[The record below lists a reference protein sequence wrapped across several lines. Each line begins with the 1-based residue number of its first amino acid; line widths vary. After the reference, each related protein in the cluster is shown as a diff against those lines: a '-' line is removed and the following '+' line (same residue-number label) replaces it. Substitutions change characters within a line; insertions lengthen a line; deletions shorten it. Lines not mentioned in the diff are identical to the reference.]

1 MYLFHRELVREDA
14 RKIGSHGTTSES
26 ADLEERRN
34 RLQIRINAFHQKAEA
49 VFGGDI
55 YDLCLTEDAELEGEG
70 DDDGSDE
77 EDRDDNEETDGIE
90 CPEKCQLSL
99 PSSFKVEELA
109 RLGFQDIVNQEIDLR
124 IGQAND
130 CLEDL
135 RQALGHKMVLF
146 RTSMRSA
153 SGQKGKTRAWADV
166 NRVDSKV
173 QKHAKSYGLARRAL
187 INLGASQEILHK
199 YQAIEKDDLK
209 MSGDVVEEN
218 RVGQRN
224 DKLAWFW
231 KLGQGGEDRDNDN
244 WLTECASS
252 NFISMVTYSINCH
265 SFPYYV
271 VKD

>member
-1 MYLFHRELVREDA
+1 MYLFHRESVREDA
-14 RKIGSHGTTSES
+14 RRIGRRGTKSEY
-26 ADLEERRN
+26 ADLEGRRN

-49 VFGGDI
+49 VFGGDV
-55 YDLCLTEDAELEGEG
+55 YDLCLTEDAEPKGEG

-77 EDRDDNEETDGIE
+77 EDGGNNEQTDGSE
-90 CPEKCQLSL
+90 FPEKCRLSL
-99 PSSFKVEELA
+99 PSSFEVEELM
-109 RLGFQDIVNQEIDLR
+109 RLGLQEIVKQEIELR

-135 RQALGHKMVLF
+135 RQELGHKMVLF

-153 SGQKGKTRAWADV
+153 RGQKGKTRAWADV

-173 QKHAKSYGLARRAL
+173 QRHAKSYGRARRAL
-187 INLGASQEILHK
+187 INLGASEEILGR

-231 KLGQGGEDRDNDN
+231 KLGQGKDDSDNDN
-244 WLTECASS
+244 WLTECMCST
-252 NFISMVTYSINCH
+252 FIWMVTHRI
-265 SFPYYV
+265 
-271 VKD
+271 D